1 VCAMQNV
8 DRDLKEAF
16 RGTLGGNFEERRQ
29 TIERVFTPD
38 AHFWCAARQSR
49 AFAVHVCMSVCGQQ
63 TERRLT
69 RFKLVC
75 ALTDALTVC
84 GRHLAHNAYGAKA
97 PRELDWHKLQPCKAS
112 IGRPP

>member
-1 VCAMQNV
+1 MQNV

-49 AFAVHVCMSVCGQQ
+49 ALVCMLACPCLSSKQSTGQ
-63 TERRLT
+63 RVS
-69 RFKLVC
+69 KIVC
-75 ALTDALTVC
+75 AQTDALFVC
-84 GRHLAHNAYGAKA
+84 GRHLAHNAYGAEA
-97 PRELDWHKLQPCKAS
+97 PHAKLDRHKLQLCKAS
-112 IGRPP
+112 SAQPK